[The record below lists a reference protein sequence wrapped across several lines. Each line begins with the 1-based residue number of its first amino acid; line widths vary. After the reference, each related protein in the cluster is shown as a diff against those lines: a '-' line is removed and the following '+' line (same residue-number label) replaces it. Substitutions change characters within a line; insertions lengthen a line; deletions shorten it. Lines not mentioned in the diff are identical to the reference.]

1 MILISPMRASFVLLT
16 VVLTAFVRALHVR
29 PLGVVTSSAAA
40 NASVLGTS
48 IPDPASIVN
57 VFIGTTLGG
66 HVFPGATLPHG
77 MAKVGM
83 DTNSPG
89 NVSPVC
95 RDRRSLLMNSQIA
108 CWV

>member
-1 MILISPMRASFVLLT
+1 MRPPLL
-16 VVLTAFVRALHVR
+16 LPSIALATLARGIHVR

-40 NASVLGTS
+40 NASVKSGS
-48 IPDPASIVN
+48 IADPADLVN

-77 MAKVGM
+77 MVKAGM

-89 NVSPVC
+89 NVRLSE
-95 RDRRSLLMNSQIA
+95 STMNL
-108 CWV
+108 VDG